1 MVTLLLGNSVS
12 FAAGMQ
18 QTATNLFTEKIQKL
32 NGPIFVFGASG
43 FIGVNLFDQLAKA
56 RLAIGKTD
64 VYALTHDA
72 TKAWRL
78 KLLDVP
84 TENIV
89 HCDILSDASVK
100 AVFARYQPKTVF
112 NLAAYGAYSKQKN
125 VGLTYETNVL
135 GTVNILENCTPDM
148 PYIHAGSSSEYGF
161 NCTAPK
167 ETDRVE
173 PNSHYAVSKV
183 SAAYLL
189 EYYAKLHN
197 LSTLNLRLY
206 SIYGGWEEPDRLVP
220 RLVEEARKGTLP
232 PLVSPDISRDFVY
245 IDDCVEAFIDAAL
258 SVRPA
263 ISGRSYNIATGR
275 KTTMRELVEVTR
287 QTFGLQQ
294 EPVWGSMANRNW
306 DLADWYGD
314 ATAAQTDLGWT
325 AKTELAAGLQKTAD
339 WQVAHQYE
347 ARVIP
352 AFKTPS
358 LNPVISPIIA
368 CYRDA
373 QAIPYMYERLVKTFN
388 DMKVRYEIIF
398 VNDNSPDNTDEVLAE
413 ICAKDPNVM
422 AIKHSRNFGSQSAF
436 LSGMEISTG
445 DAVVLMDGDLQDPP
459 EIIPSFY
466 DKWIAG
472 FDVVYGVRVQ
482 REMAP
487 HVHFFYKSFYRLFKK
502 TAYIDIPVDA
512 GDFSMI
518 DRKVVRELV
527 ALPETEQF
535 LRGLRA
541 WVGFKQT
548 GVDYVRPE
556 RMFGVSTNNWTKN
569 IWWAKKAIFS
579 FSFAPLEAMSY
590 AGFALTGL
598 SILGIIIQIIARFVL
613 PNPPVGF
620 TTVIILVL
628 FFGGLNLLAIS
639 FLGEYISKIF
649 EETKKRPKFIRT
661 MVRKGDRIYN
671 TSDKIAELIARRKR

>member
-1 MVTLLLGNSVS
+1 MNQPAVNLLPTTIT
-12 FAAGMQ
+12 Q
-18 QTATNLFTEKIQKL
+18 L
-32 NGPIFVFGASG
+32 NGPIVVFGASG
-43 FIGVNLFDQLAKA
+43 FIGANLFEQLFRVRK
-56 RLAIGKTD
+56 D

-84 TENIV
+84 AENIV
-89 HCDILSDASVK
+89 HCDILSNTSVQD
-100 AVFARYQPKTVF
+100 VFGRIKPRTIF

-135 GTVNILENCTPDM
+135 GTVNILENCTSDM
-148 PYIHAGSSSEYGF
+148 VYIHAGSSSEYGF

-183 SAAYLL
+183 SAAYTL
-189 EYYAKLHN
+189 EYYAKVHGRN
-197 LSTLNLRLY
+197 TLNLRLY
-206 SIYGGWEEPDRLVP
+206 SIYGGWEEPDRLIP
-220 RLVEEARKGTLP
+220 RLVEENLKGQLP

-245 IDDCVEAFIDAAL
+245 VDDCVSAFVQAAL
-258 SVRPA
+258 RVNSEIR
-263 ISGRSYNIATGR
+263 GRSYNIATGQ
-275 KTTMRELVEVTR
+275 KTTMRELVDVARE
-287 QTFGLQQ
+287 TFDLAQ
-294 EPVWGSMANRNW
+294 EPVWGSMSNRNW
-306 DLADWYGD
+306 DLSDWYGD
-314 ATAAQTDLGWT
+314 PTAAEADLGWKAT
-325 AKTELAAGLQKTAD
+325 TSLSDGLRMTAD
-339 WQVAHQYE
+339 WQTSHGYHD
-347 ARVIP
+347 RVIP
-352 AFKTPS
+352 AFQTPT

-368 CYRDA
+368 CYKDA

-388 DMKVRYEIIF
+388 EMKVRYEIIF
-398 VNDNSPDNTDEVLAE
+398 VNDNSPDNTDEVLNE
-413 ICAKDPNVM
+413 LCAKDPNVI

-436 LSGMEISTG
+436 LSGMEIATG

-459 EIIPSFY
+459 EIIPKFY
-466 DKWIAG
+466 EKWQQG
-472 FDVVYGVRVQ
+472 FDVTYGVRVQ

-487 HVHFFYKSFYRLFKK
+487 HVHFFYKQFYRLFKR
-502 TAYIDIPVDA
+502 TAYINIPVDA
-512 GDFSMI
+512 GDFSLI

-527 ALPETEQF
+527 NLPETEQF

-541 WVGFKQT
+541 WVGFRQT

-579 FSFAPLEAMSY
+579 FSFAPLELMTY
-590 AGFALTGL
+590 AGFVLTGL
-598 SILGIIIQIIARFVL
+598 SMLGIIWQIISRLINFDPHTPYGL
-613 PNPPVGF
+613 S
-620 TTVIILVL
+620 TVIILVT
-628 FFGGLNLLAIS
+628 FFGGINLLGIS

-661 MVRKGDRIYN
+661 MVRKGQRVYK
-671 TSDKIAELIARRKR
+671 TAAEISTLVEQRKSK